1 MPGLAAPTPRTSTA
15 ALLAVLAG
23 VLLSQAHLVSGLLAF
38 PGVVA
43 FGGALRLVARGPRAR
58 RRAALLGFVTQG
70 LIGLHCWGFVAYG
83 VPLYLAVVAY
93 LALSGAAVG
102 ALGARGP
109 VAAGLAWCGVE
120 LLHALGPV
128 GFPLFLGGT
137 QSHLPWRTA
146 LGVVGAAGV
155 SGLLVAWGGAVVV
168 GRRAVA
174 LATAALVG
182 SALLGAWQPGL
193 RVAERSVTVALV
205 QGAVPNWLYG
215 LAGPSP
221 AARALVEHAYH
232 GGAARAV
239 ASGAELVVLPE
250 TALRNSVVTRGERI
264 LSATLPAAPGSQAI
278 VVMGAYRA
286 PLDGER
292 SESGSPG
299 GDQRNSV
306 VAFGADRP
314 GALLGFVDKAIR
326 VPFVE
331 SSYPA
336 GARERLLSLAVARL
350 GVLICY
356 ESMNPLLAGEADGA
370 ELLVI
375 VTNDA
380 GFEWA
385 PVSVA
390 HARQGWA
397 RSAELG
403 RPLVRAAQSGISLL
417 LDERARPLVA
427 PTRRF
432 EPAVVSAAVHPTVG
446 WTWYS
451 LVGRWLLWASL
462 PLAGALELV
471 ASRRSRPRPP
481 ARAGS

>member
-1 MPGLAAPTPRTSTA
+1 MTTPRRAA
-15 ALLAVLAG
+15 ALLLAALAG
-23 VLLSQAHLVSGLLAF
+23 VLLSQAFLAHGLLAF
-38 PGVVA
+38 PGAIA
-43 FGGALRLVARGPRAR
+43 FGAALRLVGGGRGAR
-58 RRAALLGFVTQG
+58 RRAALVGLVTQG
-70 LIGLHCWGFVAYG
+70 LVGLHCWGFLAYG
-83 VPLYLAVVAY
+83 APLYLAVVAY

-146 LGVVGAAGV
+146 LGVVGAAGL

-168 GRRAVA
+168 SRRAAGVA
-174 LATAALVG
+174 SAGLAAT
-182 SALLGAWQPGL
+182 ALLGAWQPGL
-193 RVAERSVTVALV
+193 RVAERPVTVAFV
-205 QGAVPNWLYG
+205 QGAVPNWLYA
-215 LAGPSP
+215 LAGPSS

-232 GGAARAV
+232 GGAAQAL
-239 ASGAELVVLPE
+239 AGGAELVVLPE
-250 TALRNSVVTRGERI
+250 TALRQSVVTRGERV
-264 LSATLPAAPGSQAI
+264 LSSTLPAAPGNDAV

-286 PLDGER
+286 PLDGESAAR
-292 SESGSPG
+292 GDAS

-306 VAFGADRP
+306 VAFRADRP
-314 GALLGFVDKAIR
+314 GVLLGFVDKAIR
-326 VPFVE
+326 VPLVE
-331 SSYPA
+331 SAYAA
-336 GARERLLSLAVARL
+336 GARERLLPLPGAQL

-356 ESMNPLLAGEADGA
+356 ESMNPLLAEDAVGA

-397 RSAELG
+397 RSVELG

-417 LDERARPLVA
+417 LDGRGRPLVG
-427 PTRRF
+427 PTPRF
-432 EPAVVSAAVHPTVG
+432 EAAVGAAAVHPTRG

-451 LVGRWLLWASL
+451 LVGRWFLWASL

-471 ASRRSRPRPP
+471 ASRRSRARTP
-481 ARAGS
+481 ARARS